1 MTTDTRER
9 DQRYIQRVEAQ
20 RDLRS
25 QMGDLAGEDDQEVQA
40 YEWSPGRRYVTLW
53 SRVDGEEVSLP
64 RYQAVMAV
72 NTPHPTERG
81 SAWTAHGPACDC
93 GCDPSLRAPKA
104 RVNSVKCFLHPDSPY
119 RAMLN
124 EIGVS
129 TICRSE
135 HYPSEMI
142 MWEVAESKH
151 KTALRRYRDA
161 IVQEERKARETKED
175 ARTDAMLKLAGIKE
189 K

>member
-25 QMGDLAGEDDQEVQA
+25 QMGDLATEDDQEVQA

-72 NTPHPTERG
+72 NTPHPTDRG
-81 SAWTAHGPACDC
+81 AAWTAHGPDC
-93 GCDPSLRAPKA
+93 GCG
-104 RVNSVKCFLHPDSPY
+104 C
-119 RAMLN
+119 
-124 EIGVS
+124 
-129 TICRSE
+129 
-135 HYPSEMI
+135 
-142 MWEVAESKH
+142 
-151 KTALRRYRDA
+151 DA
-161 IVQEERKARETKED
+161 S
-175 ARTDAMLKLAGIKE
+175 
-189 K
+189 